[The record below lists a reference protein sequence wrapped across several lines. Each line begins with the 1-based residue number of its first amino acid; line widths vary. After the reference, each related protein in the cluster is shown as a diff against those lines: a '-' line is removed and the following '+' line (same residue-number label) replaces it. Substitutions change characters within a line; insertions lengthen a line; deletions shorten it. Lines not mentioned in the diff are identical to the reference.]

1 MKTIILIIGI
11 GSATIASAVN
21 VAGTKELRAPIV
33 SPIAVSVEEVKKEPP
48 TAPLAREIMLAGYA
62 NKSDV
67 HTEATGGS
75 ATFDAATIGETVAT
89 THRHADAGWEVHQAT
104 YRCTIGAE

>member
-1 MKTIILIIGI
+1 MKTLILIIGI
-11 GSATIASAVN
+11 GTATIASAVN
-21 VAGTKELRAPIV
+21 VASAAEHPSHG
-33 SPIAVSVEEVKKEPP
+33 SIAVSVDEVKKAPL
-48 TAPLAREIMLAGYA
+48 TAPLAREIMIAGYA
-62 NKSDV
+62 NQSDV

-89 THRHADAGWEVHQAT
+89 THRHADDGWKVHQST